1 MKTSLDL
8 VIEKLMEAGMNEI
21 EACTLVSELLEEEA
35 EDYLA
40 LKNSDFEI
48 SDEDIE
54 NLRKLLDLSSTKLS

>member
-1 MKTSLDL
+1 MKTSLDI
-8 VIEKLMEAGMNEI
+8 VIEKLMETGMDEF

-48 SDEDIE
+48 TDDDIE
-54 NLRKLLDLSSTKLS
+54 GLKKLLDLSTTKLS